1 MCSQAE
7 INLVQTISARDMGR
21 PAKSPIKSKL
31 HARIR
36 S

>member
-7 INLVQTISARDMGR
+7 INLVQSISARDMGK
-21 PAKSPIKSKL
+21 PAQSPVKSKL
-31 HARIR
+31 HARIH